1 MQPRF
6 ADHAWEDY
14 LYWHETDRKQLKR
27 INALIEDIR
36 RHPFT
41 GIGKPEPLKHQLAGF
56 WSRRIDDRHRLVYA
70 VEGEVVLIAQCRDH
84 YCSPGVR
91 SFIRSPA
98 QRYTSRRL
106 PICKTSTRITP
117 SSMLQMTR

>member
-27 INALIEDIR
+27 INTLIEDIR

-84 YCSPGVR
+84 Y
-91 SFIRSPA
+91 
-98 QRYTSRRL
+98 
-106 PICKTSTRITP
+106 
-117 SSMLQMTR
+117 